1 MLLANELL
9 QVTQLWGECERL
21 QDQGSLP
28 LPLPLSPSQMSRIQP
43 PWAISMR
50 LIAMGTVLSKHI
62 AMTTVTTGAIVSG
75 ADMRA
80 VTAGNSALRAT
91 AMGTVATVAIVFHAI
106 AMGAGATRAVVSGE
120 FRPGG
125 TITEGA
131 NTLGSRPP
139 GAHNLWSRWRQVAL
153 IMHFHIDTSG
163 GSSEKRCPMM
173 RLWWWRA
180 GRGRPAGSSGLLL
193 REKSK

>member
-1 MLLANELL
+1 
-9 QVTQLWGECERL
+9 
-21 QDQGSLP
+21 
-28 LPLPLSPSQMSRIQP
+28 
-43 PWAISMR
+43 
-50 LIAMGTVLSKHI
+50 MGTVLSKHI

-139 GAHNLWSRWRQVAL
+139 GAHNLWSR
-153 IMHFHIDTSG
+153 
-163 GSSEKRCPMM
+163 
-173 RLWWWRA
+173 
-180 GRGRPAGSSGLLL
+180 
-193 REKSK
+193 